1 MNAGTRGFM
10 RVSTPESMR
19 SQGASGLHQKG
30 TGSRRSGRAI
40 AWAVARLCVLA
51 TLGAMA
57 ACAQAQEREWAP
69 MRAMRLV
76 VPQAAGGGADAIGRI
91 IAGGL
96 AERLGNPVV
105 VEDHPGANGNLGV
118 EVMMRAPADGHT
130 LLLAYTSLVALNP
143 AVYSKVSYDP
153 VRDFTALGM
162 VCDMAM
168 VFVASA
174 SVAAS
179 SVPEF
184 IAAAKAQPSLYFAAS
199 SGNGAFSH
207 LLIEMF
213 NARTGAQL
221 THVPYKGEGPA
232 MQDLIGDRSR
242 LVLFSTAASAVA
254 QVRGGR
260 VKGLGVTGARRS
272 DQLPG
277 LATFQEQGV
286 SDINESFW
294 YGLVVPAATPAAAA
308 AVLEREL
315 AAAGNSPGFRQA
327 LARLGCTPFSTTGAS
342 LAARISTDLAKY
354 SAIARSVG
362 MRID

>member
-1 MNAGTRGFM
+1 MIDCTLGGACIAG
-10 RVSTPESMR
+10 S
-19 SQGASGLHQKG
+19 ASGLGQRVSG
-30 TGSRRSGRAI
+30 VWRSAGV
-40 AWAVARLCVLA
+40 VARAAARLFAPIALIALIALGVCVSH
-51 TLGAMA
+51 
-57 ACAQAQEREWAP
+57 AQGQEREWAP
-69 MRAMRLV
+69 VRAMRLV

-96 AERLGNPVV
+96 SERLANPVV
-105 VEDHPGANGNLGV
+105 VEDHPGANGNVGV

-174 SVAAS
+174 SVAAN
-179 SVPEF
+179 SVPDF
-184 IAAAKAQPSLYFAAS
+184 IAAARAQPTLYFAAS

-242 LVLFSTAASAVA
+242 LVLFSTAASAVS

-277 LATFQEQGV
+277 LPTFQEQGIT
-286 SDINESFW
+286 DINESFW
-294 YGLVVPAATPAAAA
+294 YGLVVPAATPAPAA

-315 AAAGNSPGFRQA
+315 AAAGNSPSFRQA
-327 LARLGCTPFSTTGAS
+327 ISKLGCTPLSTSGAS
-342 LAARISTDLAKY
+342 LGARISTDLAKY
-354 SAIARSVG
+354 SAVARAVG

>member
-1 MNAGTRGFM
+1 MDARASGGWNQ
-10 RVSTPESMR
+10 VSTR
-19 SQGASGLHQKG
+19 ASGQRTADHRQ
-30 TGSRRSGRAI
+30 GSACLQRLRL
-40 AWAVARLCVLA
+40 AVALCALA
-51 TLGAMA
+51 CFAGQG
-57 ACAQAQEREWAP
+57 QAQGQAQGQERDWAP
-69 MRAMRLV
+69 ARPMRLV

-96 AERLGNPVV
+96 AERLSNAVI
-105 VEDHPGANGNLGV
+105 VEDHPGANGNVGV

-174 SVAAS
+174 SVTPNT
-179 SVPEF
+179 VPEF
-184 IAAAKAQPSLYFAAS
+184 IAAAKAQPTLYFAAS

-213 NARTGAQL
+213 NARTGTQL

-232 MQDLIGDRSR
+232 MQDLIGDRAR

-272 DQLPG
+272 DQLPA

-286 SDINESFW
+286 ADINESFW
-294 YGLVVPAATPAAAA
+294 YGLVMSSATPAPAA
-308 AVLEREL
+308 AVIEREL
-315 AAAGNSPGFRQA
+315 AGAGTSPGFRQA
-327 LARLGCTPFSTTGAS
+327 LSKLGCTPLSSTGNS
-342 LAARISTDLAKY
+342 LATRISTDLAKY
-354 SAIARSVG
+354 SAVARSVG

>member
-1 MNAGTRGFM
+1 MDARASGGWNQ
-10 RVSTPESMR
+10 VSTR
-19 SQGASGLHQKG
+19 ASGQRTADHRQ
-30 TGSRRSGRAI
+30 GSACLQRLRL
-40 AWAVARLCVLA
+40 AVALCALA
-51 TLGAMA
+51 CFAGQG
-57 ACAQAQEREWAP
+57 QAQGQAQGQERDWAP
-69 MRAMRLV
+69 ARPM
-76 VPQAAGGGADAIGRI
+76 
-91 IAGGL
+91 GL
-96 AERLGNPVV
+96 AERLSNAVI
-105 VEDHPGANGNLGV
+105 VEDHPGANGNVGV

-174 SVAAS
+174 SVTPNT
-179 SVPEF
+179 VPEF
-184 IAAAKAQPSLYFAAS
+184 IAAAKAQPTLYFAAS

-213 NARTGAQL
+213 NARTGTQL

-232 MQDLIGDRSR
+232 MQDLIGDRAR

-272 DQLPG
+272 DQLPA

-286 SDINESFW
+286 ADINESFW
-294 YGLVVPAATPAAAA
+294 YGLVMSSATPAPAA
-308 AVLEREL
+308 AVIEREL
-315 AAAGNSPGFRQA
+315 AGAGTSPGFRQA
-327 LARLGCTPFSTTGAS
+327 LSKLGCTPLSSTRNS
-342 LAARISTDLAKY
+342 LATRISTDLAKY
-354 SAIARSVG
+354 SAVARSVG